1 MIRLILALLVTVNI
15 YAQENTFYYQ
25 LDLSK
30 KNDTYNVTV
39 LVPQLSEEDNIYSFV
54 SYAPGVHQPLDF
66 GRFVKSFRVYDND
79 GNELITNKIS
89 INDFKILEPIKVSK
103 IVYEID
109 DSFDMSTDYHPIY
122 PMSGTGIT
130 DNYIIINTHGVFGYF
145 KNLKNSPIEL
155 KLKLDGNPKVG
166 TALDKNTEG
175 TFLVDSYYHF
185 TDSPILIGEE
195 LTYASSMVDEIK
207 VEAFVYS
214 PNDKIN
220 AEIVLELAGPILNAA
235 KEFIGYSP
243 VDRYVF
249 LMYFNDHQDVKE
261 MPVLKFGGALEHS
274 YSSTYALQA
283 DPRFLPMLKNIIAH
297 EFMHILSPL
306 NLHSEILAN
315 TDYSKPV
322 SQDDHVW
329 LYEGVTEWVSYAM
342 QVRSGIATFEDYLS
356 YLSDKIVESE
366 KFNSEYSLVRISQ
379 EWSTDEGNKQYGN
392 IYQLGSLTAAMLDI
406 KLLQLSNGETGL
418 REVYLELIKTYGKN
432 KPFDNATFFDEI
444 VAATYPEIQS
454 FIDDHVINN
463 TPFNFKEE
471 MSSIGI
477 SYYKQRKN
485 AENLA
490 TLGIGIA
497 GNSDGKGH
505 INSLSSDYKG
515 SLLEVGDII
524 KSINGIEL
532 VDSATYMTIMDG
544 IKKMNVGE
552 QYEIVIFRKQ
562 EEKTIS
568 ETLYTKYDQH
578 VFEIDPNA
586 TEEEQKLRKMWM
598 TNN

>member
-463 TPFNFKEE
+463 TSFNFKEE

-477 SYYKQRKN
+477 SYYKQRKS

-497 GNSDGKGH
+497 GNSDIKGY

>member
-1 MIRLILALLVTVNI
+1 MIRLILALLFTVNI

-30 KNDTYNVTV
+30 KNDTYNVTL
-39 LVPQLSEEDNIYSFV
+39 LVPQLTEEDNIYSFV

-66 GRFVKSFRVYDND
+66 GRFVKLFRVYDKE
-79 GNELITNKIS
+79 GKELITNKIS
-89 INDFKILEPIKVSK
+89 INDFKILEPTKVSK

-145 KNLKNSPIEL
+145 KNLKKSPIEL
-155 KLKLDGNPKVG
+155 DLKLDGNPKVG

-175 TFLVDSYYHF
+175 AFLIDSYYHF

-249 LMYFNDHQDVKE
+249 LMYFNSHKDVKD

-283 DPRFLPMLKNIIAH
+283 DPRFLSMLKNIIAH

-306 NLHSEILAN
+306 NLHSEVLAN

-322 SQDDHVW
+322 SEDNHVW

-342 QVRSGIATFEDYLS
+342 QVSAGSVTLEDYLN

-366 KFNSEYSLVRISQ
+366 KFNKEYSLTRISR

-392 IYQLGSLTAAMLDI
+392 IYQLGALTAAMLDI
-406 KLLQLSNGETGL
+406 KLLQLSNGEKGL
-418 REVYLELIKTYGKN
+418 REVYLEMIKTYGKN
-432 KPFDNATFFDEI
+432 KPFDNATFFDI
-444 VAATYPEIQS
+444 LVAATYPEIRN
-454 FIDDHVINN
+454 FINDHIKNN
-463 TPFNFKEE
+463 IPFEFETE
-471 MSSIGI
+471 MSTVGV
-477 SYYKQRKN
+477 SYYERRKSS
-485 AENLA
+485 ENLA
-490 TLGIGIA
+490 TMGISIA
-497 GNSDGKGH
+497 GNSDGKGF
-505 INSLSSDYKG
+505 IKSLSTEYKG
-515 SLLEVGDII
+515 SLLEIGDVIE
-524 KSINGIEL
+524 SVNGIDL
-532 VDSATYMTIMDG
+532 ADSASYMTIMDS
-544 IKKMNVGE
+544 IKKMRVGE
-552 QYEIVIFRKQ
+552 EYEIVILRANEQK
-562 EEKTIS
+562 KIK
-568 ETLYTKYDQH
+568 ETLYAKFDQH

-586 TEEEQKLRKMWM
+586 SNEEVMLRTMWM